1 MNKEEYKN
9 LVNRITPKEDKLK
22 NAVISFLV
30 GGLFGLIGEIFV
42 MILINCYSFE
52 TKEAYMVLC
61 MTIILISSFLT
72 ATGCFD
78 DVISKFKMGLIL
90 PTSGFAHSITSA
102 SLDYKKDGI
111 ITLGSNFFKLA
122 GSVILY
128 GIVASFFFAILEVII
143 HG

>member
-1 MNKEEYKN
+1 MNKEEYKK
-9 LVNRITPKEDKLK
+9 LVNEITPKEDKLK

-30 GGLFGLIGEIFV
+30 GGLFGFIGEVFV
-42 MILINCYSFE
+42 MILTDCYSFE
-52 TKEAYMVLC
+52 LKEAYMVLC

-72 ATGCFD
+72 ATGFFD

-102 SLDYKKDGI
+102 SLDYKKDGV

-128 GIVASFFFAILEVII
+128 GIVTAFFFAILEVII